1 MPMIESH
8 GLAMTHVLLL
18 GGTFDAHVLSTRLHA
33 AGVPAVYSY
42 AGATQT
48 RRTPALPTRV
58 GGFGGVAGLVQ
69 YLREN
74 RISHVIDATHP
85 FAAQMSSHAIEACAA
100 LGVPLL
106 AMERPAWQ
114 AQAGDRWTT
123 VADMPAAASA
133 LPQDGSTVFLAIG
146 RKQLAA
152 FAPCAGGHHF
162 VLRVVDAPEEP
173 FPLPAANCELVI
185 ARGPFQLADELTL
198 LRQHRVSRIVS
209 KNAGGPDTYAKIEAA
224 RQLGLPVVMVERPRL
239 PARTLC
245 ETPDEAMQWLAA
257 TV

>member
-1 MPMIESH
+1 MIESH

-33 AGVPAVYSY
+33 AGVPAIYSY

-48 RRTPALPTRV
+48 RRNTALPTRV
-58 GGFGGVAGLVQ
+58 GGFGGVAGLLQ
-69 YLREN
+69 FLRDE
-74 RISHVIDATHP
+74 RITHVLDATHP
-85 FAAQMSSHAIEACAA
+85 FAAQMSSHAIEACAQ
-100 LGVPLL
+100 LGIPLL

-123 VADMPAAASA
+123 VADMSAAAKA

-152 FAPCAGGHHF
+152 FVPCADGHHF
-162 VLRVVDAPEEP
+162 VLRVVDAPEAAL
-173 FPLPAANCELVI
+173 PLPAASCELVI
-185 ARGPFQLADELTL
+185 ARGPFQLADELAL
-198 LRQHRVSRIVS
+198 LRQHRVSTVVS

-224 RQLGLPVVMVERPRL
+224 RQLGLPVVMVQRPRL
-239 PARTLC
+239 PARALC
-245 ETPDEAMQWLAA
+245 ETPDQAMQWLTA
-257 TV
+257 TA